1 MTDKVLYEVIDGVG
15 VITLNRPEVHNA
27 MDDEAAHLYKVALD
41 TALADDAVRAVLL
54 QGAGKSFCSGRD
66 ITMLGHRARDES
78 DYHFVLRHQQ
88 KRLVVLDSPKPF
100 IAALKGAV
108 IGGGCET
115 ALSCDIRVSDTT
127 LKMALPEI
135 HYGILPDTGG
145 TQLMTALIGPSRTKY
160 MVMTGERIDAQTALD
175 WGAVDFVVAPEELD
189 ARALDIARMIAAKPP
204 IALAMAKTM
213 IDQGHAGAV
222 RNGIAQEL
230 LAQTALFKTED
241 YAEARAALREKRQP
255 AYKGK

>member
-1 MTDKVLYEVIDGVG
+1 MTDKVLYEVVDCVG

-27 MDDEAAHLYKVALD
+27 MDDEAAHLYKVVLDRALE
-41 TALADDAVRAVLL
+41 DDAVRAVLL
-54 QGAGKSFCSGRD
+54 QGKGKSFCSGRD
-66 ITMLGHRARDES
+66 ITMLGHRAKDES

-108 IGGGCET
+108 LGGGCET
-115 ALSCDIRVSDTT
+115 ALSCDIRITDTT

-135 HYGILPDTGG
+135 NYGILPDTGG
-145 TQLMTALIGPSRTKY
+145 TQMMTRLIGPSRTKY
-160 MVMTGERIDAQTALD
+160 MVMTGERIGADIALE

-189 ARALDIARMIAAKPP
+189 AKALEIAKKIAAKPP
-204 IALAMAKTM
+204 LCLAMAKTM
-213 IDQGHAGAV
+213 IDQASAGHV

-230 LAQTALFKTED
+230 MAQSYLFKTED
-241 YAEARAALREKRQP
+241 YHEARAALREKRTP
-255 AYKGK
+255 TYKGK

>member
-1 MTDKVLYEVIDGVG
+1 MTEKVRYEVTDGVG

-27 MDDEAAHLYKVALD
+27 MDDEAAALYKMVLDAALE
-41 TALADDAVRAVLL
+41 DDGVRVVLL

-66 ITMLGHRARDES
+66 TTMLGHRARDES

-88 KRLVVLDSPKPF
+88 KRLVVMDSPKPF
-100 IAALKGAV
+100 IAALKGAA

-115 ALSCDIRVSDTT
+115 ALSCDIRVADTT

-160 MVMTGERIDAQTALD
+160 MVMTGDRIDAQTALE

-189 ARALDIARMIAAKPP
+189 TKALEIATKIAAKPP

-213 IDQGHAGAV
+213 IDQIHAGAV
-222 RNGIAQEL
+222 RSGIAQEL

-241 YAEARAALREKRQP
+241 YQEARAALREKRP
-255 AYKGK
+255 PVYKGK

>member
-1 MTDKVLYEVIDGVG
+1 MTDKVLYEVVDGVG

-27 MDDEAAHLYKVALD
+27 MDDDAAQLYKEMLDRALED
-41 TALADDAVRAVLL
+41 VAVRAVLL
-54 QGAGKSFCSGRD
+54 QGAGKSFCAGRD

-88 KRLVVLDSPKPF
+88 KRLLVIDSPKPF
-100 IAALKGAV
+100 VAALRGGA
-108 IGGGCET
+108 IGGGCEM
-115 ALSCDIRVSDTT
+115 ALSCDFRIADTT

-145 TQLMTALIGPSRTKY
+145 TQMMTALIGPSRTKY
-160 MVMTGERIDAQTALD
+160 MVMTGEKIDAATALD
-175 WGAVDFVVAPEELD
+175 WGAVDFVVAPDELD
-189 ARALDIARMIAAKPP
+189 SRALEIAKKIAAKPP
-204 IALAMAKTM
+204 IALAMAKTL
-213 IDQGHAGAV
+213 IDQSHAGAV

-241 YAEARAALREKRQP
+241 YGEARAALREKRTP
-255 AYKGK
+255 VYKGK

>member
-41 TALADDAVRAVLL
+41 TALEDDAVRAVLL

-66 ITMLGHRARDES
+66 TTMLGHRARDES

-88 KRLVVLDSPKPF
+88 KRLAVLDSPKPF

-189 ARALDIARMIAAKPP
+189 ARALEIARKIAAKPP

-213 IDQGHAGAV
+213 IDQSSAGAV

-255 AYKGK
+255 VYKGK

>member
-1 MTDKVLYEVIDGVG
+1 MSDKVLFEVIDGVG

-27 MDDEAAHLYKVALD
+27 MDDEAAHLYKDVLDRALD
-41 TALADDAVRAVLL
+41 DDAVRAILL

-66 ITMLGHRARDES
+66 TTMLGHRARDES

-88 KRLVVLDSPKPF
+88 KRLAVLDSPKPF

-115 ALSCDIRVSDTT
+115 ALACDIRVSDTT

-145 TQLMTALIGPSRTKY
+145 TQLMTTLIGPSRTKY
-160 MVMTGERIDAQTALD
+160 MVMTGERIDAQTALE

-189 ARALDIARMIAAKPP
+189 ARALEIARKIAAKPP
-204 IALAMAKTM
+204 ICLAMAKTM

-241 YAEARAALREKRQP
+241 YAEARAALREKRTP
-255 AYKGK
+255 VYKGK